1 METRKEAPKCPE
13 CGHEIIDRGRYCPF
27 CGCDLRKV
35 PGMRTRSPL
44 AVLLVIL
51 LAVGCVFAALAL
63 IRNENRGRDPELR
76 YGMTFREAAAE
87 MERCGFV
94 PEGAETGKDGMLS
107 RNYKEHS
114 IYGRKAWMITL
125 DAREETGG
133 LVTLTSYFVDSDKG
147 YTKKT
152 SVFTGL
158 KDYLTRK
165 HGKPEVKNGVYA
177 YYYWP
182 LGDGYIILMDAGELI
197 MVGESHERAGG
208 VS

>member
-13 CGHEIIDRGRYCPF
+13 CGHEITDRGRYCPF

-51 LAVGCVFAALAL
+51 LALGCIFAAFAF
-63 IRNENRGRDPELR
+63 IRSESRGRDPELR

-94 PEGAETGKDGMLS
+94 PEGEEYGKDGRAS

-125 DAREETGG
+125 EARKNTGG
-133 LVTLTSYFVDSDKG
+133 RVTLTTYFVDTDKG
-147 YTKKT
+147 YTRKT

-158 KDYLTRK
+158 KNYLTDR
-165 HGKPEVKNGVYA
+165 HGKPEVKNGAYE
-177 YYYWP
+177 YYYWQVD
-182 LGDGYIILMDAGELI
+182 DGFIILMDAGDMV
-197 MVGESHERAGG
+197 MVGESHERSGG